1 MCPNCR
7 AFISTDDRQCPYC
20 GVNLKSM
27 APSRIVSS
35 EAGGIIPEH
44 GFTTFILLMINAA
57 LWAISIMISSQAGNG
72 SAFMDIDGETL
83 VLLGGKFTPYVRQ
96 AGQWW
101 RLITAGFLHG
111 GLLHIGMNG
120 WALLAMGRQT
130 DMIYGSARY
139 LIIFFAG
146 TVGGFW
152 ASTMFSSSPLSVGA
166 SAGLCG
172 LVGAMIAVGFLSK
185 SRVAL
190 DLRDG
195 YLRYAGFLLLFGVLT
210 SFGGGLRIDNWAHMG
225 GIVAGFATAMVVGL
239 PMPVI
244 PARERLWTLA
254 AWICVLLTVF
264 AFFQMAVFFAK
275 MHHARLIPE
284 PAPRAVELP
293 RERL

>member
-1 MCPNCR
+1 MCPSCR
-7 AFISTDDRQCPYC
+7 AFISSDDRQCPYC
-20 GVNLKSM
+20 D
-27 APSRIVSS
+27 APLQSQARMRIVSS
-35 EAGGIIPEH
+35 SSGEGMIPEH
-44 GFTTFILLMINAA
+44 AFTTYILLMINVA
-57 LWAISIMISSQAGNG
+57 LWAISIYLSSENGNK

-111 GLLHIGMNG
+111 GLLHIAMNG
-120 WALLAMGRQT
+120 WALLAMGRQV
-130 DMIYGSARY
+130 DMVYGSARY
-139 LIIFFAG
+139 LVIFFAG

-185 SRVAL
+185 SRMAL

-195 YLRYAGFLLLFGVLT
+195 YLRYAGFLVLFGLL
-210 SFGGGLRIDNWAHMG
+210 SPFGRIDNWAHLG
-225 GIVAGFATAMVVGL
+225 GIGAGFAVAMLVGL
-239 PMPVI
+239 PMPVL

-264 AFFQMAVFFAK
+264 SFFQMAMFFAK
-275 MHHARLIPE
+275 MHQAPLIP
-284 PAPRAVELP
+284 PAAPARRELP
-293 RERL
+293 RQQL